1 MYLISINNTLS
12 INMNNRLMILGTN
25 EYQNPVIVR
34 AKELGYETHVFGLQ
48 RGEIGEITADFFH
61 PVDILDYDRL
71 WKECQKLHPCGVV
84 SICSELAMHPMNF
97 LLRKMGIP
105 CNSEWTE
112 KISTNKYLM
121 RQVMK
126 EGGIDSPNFMLVT
139 EKSAI
144 EDIYAVTSEFIYPLI
159 CKPVDLSSSRGVFK
173 IEKKE
178 DLEKALDYALG
189 WSKEKEVILE
199 EFIEGPEYSGESIA
213 YQGKYKLLA
222 ITEKYTTGAPH
233 FVEIGHR
240 QPALLE
246 LEMFKRVEQT
256 LYKAFETM
264 KIEYGAIHPEFRI
277 TKEGKIYF
285 MEIATRMGGDC
296 IGTDL
301 TPLSSGYDFMGM
313 VINICCGKAPSFT
326 KIREPK
332 LAENHYIM
340 SQANLDEFN
349 RLKLENPKSI
359 WRCSVMKEI
368 SGNPILKSA
377 DRAGYYITVK

>member
-1 MYLISINNTLS
+1 
-12 INMNNRLMILGTN
+12 
-25 EYQNPVIVR
+25 
-34 AKELGYETHVFGLQ
+34 
-48 RGEIGEITADFFH
+48 
-61 PVDILDYDRL
+61 
-71 WKECQKLHPCGVV
+71 
-84 SICSELAMHPMNF
+84 
-97 LLRKMGIP
+97 
-105 CNSEWTE
+105 
-112 KISTNKYLM
+112 
-121 RQVMK
+121 
-126 EGGIDSPNFMLVT
+126 
-139 EKSAI
+139 
-144 EDIYAVTSEFIYPLI
+144 
-159 CKPVDLSSSRGVFK
+159 
-173 IEKKE
+173 
-178 DLEKALDYALG
+178 
-189 WSKEKEVILE
+189 
-199 EFIEGPEYSGESIA
+199 
-213 YQGKYKLLA
+213 
-222 ITEKYTTGAPH
+222 
-233 FVEIGHR
+233 
-240 QPALLE
+240 
-246 LEMFKRVEQT
+246 
-256 LYKAFETM
+256 M

>member
-1 MYLISINNTLS
+1 
-12 INMNNRLMILGTN
+12 MNKRLMLLGTN
-25 EYQNPVIVR
+25 EYQNPVIIR

-48 RGEIGEITADFFH
+48 RGEIGENTADFFH

-71 WKECQKLHPCGVV
+71 WNECQKLHPCGVV

-126 EGGIDSPNFMLVT
+126 EGGIESPNFILVT
-139 EKSAI
+139 ENSAI
-144 EDIYAVTSEFIYPLI
+144 EDIYAATSEFIYPLI

-178 DLEKALDYALG
+178 DLKRALDYALG

-213 YQGKYKLLA
+213 YKGVYKLLA
-222 ITEKYTTGAPH
+222 VTEKHTTGAPH

-240 QPALLE
+240 QPAPLT
-246 LEMFKRVEQT
+246 LEMLKKIEQI
-256 LYKAFETM
+256 LYKAFATM
-264 KIEYGAIHPEFRI
+264 KIQYGAIHPEFRI
-277 TKEGKIYF
+277 TKDGKIYF

-313 VINICCGKAPSFT
+313 VINVCCGKAPDFT
-326 KIREPK
+326 KIYEPK
-332 LAENHYIM
+332 LAENHYVM
-340 SQANLDEFN
+340 NQADFDEFN
-349 RLKLENPKSI
+349 RVRAEEPEII
-359 WRCSVMKEI
+359 WRYSTMKPI
-368 SGNPILKSA
+368 SDRPVLRSA
-377 DRAGYYITVK
+377 DRAGYYITIR